1 MFNKLNLVLVFAV
14 VFLADGV
21 LLPGM
26 FGFREGLLTS
36 VFLLAMLLNWGSA
49 APVVWTGSAIALFLE
64 FFWKLGPGSLVL
76 MFLGAALI
84 FFFISSLFTVKRSA
98 GAAVLCLG
106 LWLALG
112 YNSYAIALTALA
124 GFLFCFL
131 MFDKLCLQTEKSTKF
146 L

>member
-1 MFNKLNLVLVFAV
+1 MTINKLNLVLIFAA

-26 FGFREGLLTS
+26 FGFREGILVS
-36 VFLLAMLLNWGSA
+36 VFLLAMLLNWGPA
-49 APVVWTGSAIALFLE
+49 APVVWAGSAMALFLE

-76 MFLGAALI
+76 TFLGVALAL
-84 FFFISSLFTVKRSA
+84 FFLSRLLTVKRSV

-112 YNSYAIALTALA
+112 YNDFAVAAVALA
-124 GFLFCFL
+124 GFFSLFL
-131 MFDKLCLQTEKSTKF
+131 LFDSLCSEKNTKY